1 MRLRPHRRNLVIW
14 SSSADVAARHGA
26 LRFTRPARSRR
37 IHRWIRHGVLLTVI
51 GVIRLAEITR
61 THWPVLAGGL
71 LTVVGVMMR
80 SGAGGIA
87 LLPGMLLLLVAM
99 LSPPSPKAARM
110 QRSELERE
118 LAAYSTPAQRRDLE
132 ATLDR
137 YPDGITGELRDILA
151 RQTQGRR

>member
-14 SSSADVAARHGA
+14 SSSVGVTDRYGA
-26 LRFTRPARSRR
+26 LGLTRPARSRR
-37 IHRWIRHGVLLTVI
+37 IRSNALLAVI
-51 GVIRLAEITR
+51 GVIRLANIVR
-61 THWPVLAGGL
+61 THWPLLAGVV
-71 LTVVGVMMR
+71 LTVVGVMLR

-87 LLPGMLLLLVAM
+87 LLPGMMLLLVAM
-99 LSPPSPKAARM
+99 FSPPSPKAAPM

-118 LAAYSTPAQRRDLE
+118 LAAYSTPAQRRDLQ

-151 RQTQGRR
+151 RQTQPRR